1 MKPLKFYLYVFRAET
16 VHNHHLVVLHYAI
29 SFQLDF
35 AELIQVPHHTRSPSS
50 LSFTVCCSSCLLFFV
65 SSVRKVGLQLPWNRL
80 VSWLLSSKTVPNV
93 KIHLFGGPSPRLSLE
108 DIPLEILCWAP
119 LYWWQEHPYISYGWY
134 FVTLGKRSTLPELS
148 SGTTNCSSSL

>member
-1 MKPLKFYLYVFRAET
+1 MKRLKFYLYVFRAENCT
-16 VHNHHLVVLHYAI
+16 QS
-29 SFQLDF
+29 SFSCSTLCNKF
-35 AELIQVPHHTRSPSS
+35 STELIQVPHHTRSPSS

-119 LYWWQEHPYISYGWY
+119 LYWWQEHPYISYCWY